1 VRALVLSSHYA
12 EPQHREKLRA
22 LAGLGVEVAAAI
34 PNGTVGLDGGVRLL
48 PIEASGDPADPGSL
62 RWRARVIKKTLAE
75 FRPALV
81 QIEEEPG
88 TQVAEAAAAACRKL
102 RIPYVVFAWE
112 SLPRRRGLL
121 ESRRWRATVSGAAGL
136 LGGNRLAAGL
146 LQAGSEGALAA
157 VIPQNGLAPV
167 DAPVREGPRAGVS
180 IGFVGRLVPE
190 RGAEMLIRS
199 CGQLFGSW
207 TLTIVGTGPEQES
220 LEEIAQ
226 RLGLASRIRWM
237 GGLPRAELEPLW
249 AALDVLVVPSQD
261 TPTWTDRHSPVLLDA
276 MMRGVAPIV
285 TPVGALPETVGD
297 AGVVVEDVD
306 ALHLALQEM
315 VAEPA
320 RCRALG
326 TRARQRMLD
335 LYVDASI
342 ARRTLD
348 LWLDLLARPSAAV
361 QAEIGPDSA

>member
-1 VRALVLSSHYA
+1 MRALILSSHYA
-12 EPQHREKLRA
+12 EPQHRGKLRA

-34 PNGTVGLDGGVRLL
+34 PNGSTGLDGGVRLL
-48 PIEASGDPADPGSL
+48 PIEASGDAADPAAL
-62 RWRARVIKKTLAE
+62 RWNARAIKKTLSE

-88 TQVAEAAAAACRKL
+88 TQAADATAGACRKL
-102 RIPYVVFAWE
+102 GIPYVAFAWE

-136 LGGNRLAAGL
+136 VGGNRLATAL
-146 LQAGSEGALAA
+146 LKEASESAPAES
-157 VIPQNGLAPV
+157 IPQSGVAPV
-167 DAPVREGPRAGVS
+167 EAPVREAPHAGVA

-190 RGAEMLIRS
+190 RGAEMLIRA

-207 TLTIVGTGPEQES
+207 TLSLAGAGPEQEH
-220 LEEIAQ
+220 LEEIVQ

-261 TPTWTDRHSPVLLDA
+261 TPTWVDRHSPVLLDA
-276 MMRGVAPIV
+276 MIRGVAPIV

-297 AGVVVEDVD
+297 AGVVVEDVE
-306 ALHLALQEM
+306 ALHLALQEL
-315 VAEPA
+315 VAEPGK
-320 RCRALG
+320 CRVLG
-326 TRARQRMLD
+326 DRARQRILD
-335 LYVDASI
+335 RYVDAGV

-348 LWLDLLARPSAAV
+348 FWLDLLARPSAAV
-361 QAEIGPDSA
+361 QAEIGPGAS

>member
-1 VRALVLSSHYA
+1 VRALILSSHYA
-12 EPQHREKLRA
+12 EPQHRGKLKA

-34 PNGTVGLDGGVRLL
+34 PNGTVGLDGGVRLM
-48 PIEASGDPADPGSL
+48 PIAASGDPADPASL
-62 RWRARVIKKTLAE
+62 RWSGRILKKTLAE

-102 RIPYVVFAWE
+102 GIPYVVFAWE

-136 LGGNRLAAGL
+136 LGGNRLAAAL
-146 LQAGSEGALAA
+146 LQAGPERAMAA
-157 VIPQNGLAPV
+157 DSPQTGMPPV
-167 DAPVREGPRAGVS
+167 EVPVRAGPRAGLS

-190 RGAEMLIRS
+190 RGAEMLFRS

-207 TLTIVGTGPEQES
+207 TLTIAGTGPEQES

-237 GGLPRAELEPLW
+237 GGLPRAELDPLW
-249 AALDVLVVPSQD
+249 ATLDVLVVPSQD
-261 TPTWTDRHSPVLLDA
+261 TATWTERHSPVLLDA
-276 MMRGVAPIV
+276 MMREVAPVV

-297 AGVVVEDVD
+297 AGVVVENVE

-315 VAEPA
+315 VAEPE
-320 RCRALG
+320 RCRVLG
-326 TRARQRMLD
+326 ARARQRMLD
-335 LYVDASI
+335 LYVDTSV

-348 LWLDLLARPSAAV
+348 FWLDLLARPSAAV
-361 QAEIGPDSA
+361 QAEIGSEPS

>member
-1 VRALVLSSHYA
+1 MRALILSSHYA
-12 EPQHREKLRA
+12 EPQHRGKLKA

-62 RWRARVIKKTLAE
+62 KWSARVLKRTLAE

-88 TQVAEAAAAACRKL
+88 GQAAEAAASACRKVG
-102 RIPYVVFAWE
+102 IPYVVFAWE

-121 ESRRWRATVSGAAGL
+121 ESRRWRATVSGASGL
-136 LGGNRLAAGL
+136 VGGNRLAAAL
-146 LQAGSEGALAA
+146 LKEGSGGVPAE
-157 VIPQNGLAPV
+157 VIPQSGLAPV
-167 DAPVREGPRAGVS
+167 EMPPREGPRAGVS

-190 RGAEMLIRS
+190 RGAEMLFRS

-207 TLTIVGTGPEQES
+207 TLSVVGTGPEQEA
-220 LEEIAQ
+220 LEEIAE

-237 GGLPRAELEPLW
+237 GGLPRAELEPVW

-261 TPTWTDRHSPVLLDA
+261 TPTWTERHSTVLLDA

-285 TPVGALPETVGD
+285 TPAGALPETVGD
-297 AGVVVEDVD
+297 AGVVVEDVES
-306 ALHLALQEM
+306 LHLALQEM
-315 VAEPA
+315 VAEPE
-320 RCRALG
+320 RCRVLG
-326 TRARQRMLD
+326 ARARQRMLD
-335 LYVDASI
+335 RYVDASI

-348 LWLDLLARPSAAV
+348 FWLDLLARPSAAV
-361 QAEIGPDSA
+361 QAEIGSEPS

>member
-1 VRALVLSSHYA
+1 VRALILSSHYA
-12 EPQHREKLRA
+12 EPQHRGKLKA

-48 PIEASGDPADPGSL
+48 PIEASGDPADPPSL
-62 RWRARVIKKTLAE
+62 RWSARVIKKTLTE

-88 TQVAEAAAAACRKL
+88 TQAADVTAAACRKVG
-102 RIPYVVFAWE
+102 IPYVVFAWE

-121 ESRRWRATVSGAAGL
+121 ESRRWRATVEGAAGHI
-136 LGGNRLAAGL
+136 GGNRLAMGL
-146 LQAGSEGALAA
+146 LQEASESALATTL
-157 VIPQNGLAPV
+157 PQNGLTPV
-167 DAPVREGPRAGVS
+167 DAPVREVPRGSVS

-190 RGAEMLIRS
+190 RGAEMLFRS

-207 TLTIVGTGPEQES
+207 TLTVVGTGPEQEA

-261 TPTWTDRHSPVLLDA
+261 TPTWTDRHSTVLLDA
-276 MMRGVAPIV
+276 MLREVAPVV

-297 AGVVVEDVD
+297 AGVVVEDVE

-320 RCRALG
+320 RCRLLG
-326 TRARQRMLD
+326 ARARQRMLD
-335 LYVDASI
+335 LYLDSSV

-348 LWLDLLARPSAAV
+348 FWLDLLAAPSAAV
-361 QAEIGPDSA
+361 RAEVGPPAS

>member
-1 VRALVLSSHYA
+1 VRALILSSHYA
-12 EPQHREKLRA
+12 EPQHRGKLKA

-48 PIEASGDPADPGSL
+48 PIEASGDPADPPSL
-62 RWRARVIKKTLAE
+62 RWSARVIKKTLTE

-88 TQVAEAAAAACRKL
+88 TQAADVTAAACRKVG
-102 RIPYVVFAWE
+102 IPYVIFAWE

-136 LGGNRLAAGL
+136 LGGNRLAAAL
-146 LQAGSEGALAA
+146 LKGASEGAPAE
-157 VIPQNGLAPV
+157 VIPQSGLIPV
-167 DAPVREGPRAGVS
+167 DAPVREGPRGSVS

-190 RGAEMLIRS
+190 RGAEMLFRS

-207 TLTIVGTGPEQES
+207 TLTVVGTGPEQEA
-220 LEEIAQ
+220 LEEIAE

-249 AALDVLVVPSQD
+249 AALDVLVVPSHD

-276 MMRGVAPIV
+276 MLREVAPVV
-285 TPVGALPETVGD
+285 TPVGGLPETVGE
-297 AGVVVEDVD
+297 AGVVVDDVE

-320 RCRALG
+320 RCRLLG

-335 LYVDASI
+335 LYLDSSV

-348 LWLDLLARPSAAV
+348 FWLDLLAAPSAAV
-361 QAEIGPDSA
+361 RAEVGPPAS